1 MGWNSGQDSPVYKS
15 GLCRPRAPTPRKVE
29 ALVKEVT
36 FLTRFPTLLLTPR
49 HKERPGTSLWAC
61 LCSRQAPPRKIQPW
75 CPALWPLAPPT
86 GVTTASRRCH
96 CRSRP
101 APRDLSRNTR
111 LGCREAFRR
120 LRLRCGPRRALA
132 PLVPADRGQ
141 GGDGALTAQGWRRTS
156 SGLPLRRCSSV
167 SSRHADGEGAPGR
180 GTGENPPRRSEA
192 ETPRGTVRRFGQVA
206 PNKRGGM
213 FTARAAKA
221 LTRRA
226 LPLKALQTRRLEVCG
241 LLRREGSPEEFGFLV
256 CKQGTGPLPP
266 HGAAVRV

>member
-1 MGWNSGQDSPVYKS
+1 MFPSGTTTQN
-15 GLCRPRAPTPRKVE
+15 L
-29 ALVKEVT
+29 ALVPSSVASGASHWCDNREQKVP
-36 FLTRFPTLLLTPR
+36 LQIQACSQ
-49 HKERPGTSLWAC
+49 GTSW
-61 LCSRQAPPRKIQPW
+61 
-75 CPALWPLAPPT
+75 
-86 GVTTASRRCH
+86 
-96 CRSRP
+96 
-101 APRDLSRNTR
+101 RNTR

-120 LRLRCGPRRALA
+120 LRLRRGPRRALA

-167 SSRHADGEGAPGR
+167 SSRHADGEGAPGK

-206 PNKRGGM
+206 PNKRGGI